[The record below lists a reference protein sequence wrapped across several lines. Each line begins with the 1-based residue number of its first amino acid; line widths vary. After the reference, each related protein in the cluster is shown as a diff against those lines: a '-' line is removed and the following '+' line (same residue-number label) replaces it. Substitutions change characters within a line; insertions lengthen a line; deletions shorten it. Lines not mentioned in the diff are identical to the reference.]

1 MSDDQDTVVP
11 LYTLA
16 TDDVGT
22 LPVPADVDG
31 ITPERL
37 RELRSALAV
46 LADAPIATLEVHRAP
61 ERIDT
66 SRGIP
71 LDVASPLAQHL
82 SQLVSSTSRAAKGGS
97 GEVLYRMVVP
107 EKVAG
112 QLGAGVLPMA
122 SKVVPGGI
130 YSAMVGKSGIAA
142 QASFVPVAGKT
153 GLAGGAAGAG
163 AVGAGAV
170 MTIAAPLVLMA
181 VAAGLSA
188 HAEQQRR
195 EQMEKIA
202 GLLEKA
208 DKARLES
215 ERNQLDGCRSAID
228 KATAVLLD
236 EGRIGASLG
245 LDSAAHA
252 IDTAVATADR
262 RLGTWEKTL
271 ADLPEG
277 KVELG
282 QLRDLLPGV
291 DDDAGE
297 FQIQLELAG
306 LALALKRRVTLL
318 QAVEHAQ
325 LEEGNLFEN
334 FTRTLRLDQKNV
346 ERVESGLYRVL
357 STLSQ
362 VRLDRSHGIRD
373 IVFRAG
379 QVDELLDAGERL
391 RALGSRVADPAGG
404 RSDVVIDI
412 VGAADGSIVVLPAVA
427 S

>member
-16 TDDVGT
+16 TDDVGP
-22 LPVPADVDG
+22 LPVSADVDG

-46 LADAPIATLEVHRAP
+46 LADAPIATLEVHHAP
-61 ERIDT
+61 EGVDR

-71 LDVASPLAQHL
+71 LDVASPLAQ
-82 SQLVSSTSRAAKGGS
+82 QLALLVAGASRVAKGGS

-107 EKVAG
+107 AKVAG
-112 QLGAGVLPMA
+112 RLGAGVVPMA
-122 SKVVPGGI
+122 SKSVAGGI
-130 YSAMVGKSGIAA
+130 HSAMVGKSGIAA
-142 QASFVPVAGKT
+142 HASFVPVAGKT
-153 GLAGGAAGAG
+153 GLAGGVAGAAGAG
-163 AVGAGAV
+163 AA

-202 GLLEKA
+202 ALLEKA
-208 DKARLES
+208 DRARLES

-262 RLGTWEKTL
+262 RLGTWEKAL

-282 QLRDLLPGV
+282 QLRNLLPGV
-291 DDDAGE
+291 DDEAGE

-306 LALALKRRVTLL
+306 LALALKRRVILL

-379 QVDELLDAGERL
+379 QVDELLEAGERL
-391 RALGSRVADPAGG
+391 RALGNRVADPAGAH
-404 RSDVVIDI
+404 RDVAIDI
-412 VGAADGSIVVLPAVA
+412 VGATDGSVVVLPAVA